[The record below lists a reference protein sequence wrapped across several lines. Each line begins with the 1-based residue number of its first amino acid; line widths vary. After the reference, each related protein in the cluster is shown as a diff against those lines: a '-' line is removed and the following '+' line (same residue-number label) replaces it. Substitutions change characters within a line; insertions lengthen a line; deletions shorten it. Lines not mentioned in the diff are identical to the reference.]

1 MQRSLAVLV
10 SLSVLGPL
18 TPGHAFELNFDS
30 HFASHAS
37 QPQWNSKYV
46 MPYMA
51 EIGTTFIR
59 DDVDWNN
66 IEHAAQGVYGL
77 MSDELAFLQLAHQYG
92 IKVVGLVQA
101 GGGYSSPF
109 YTNQFDVTAYANACA
124 WLATQINADGTP
136 LVAAIEIL
144 NEPNNGF
151 ASYYGGRPLV
161 VDSSQWQQK
170 YVTFANAA
178 YAAIKAANPSMTV
191 LTGGAQGSD
200 LLLMLSLGLKCD
212 GITFHPYDDGS
223 AIPERVYEPQ
233 AVSGYE
239 SWIAKVRAAAP
250 NIPIWETE
258 SGADYSVSEYSAAL
272 WNARRYLMTFGMGV
286 EHTFFYELIG
296 DGEFSGVGQSW
307 LSFNDNSRQ
316 VSLVLPRI
324 LDQLDGLH
332 PTTRH
337 VTFVPTQSGFDVTD
351 FKSYVWTVTRGRTVA
366 AVWFGNHAPY
376 KADVAP
382 APQTCTVWFTLDHPH
397 YYNSSFVLDLITG
410 ATEPVL
416 EPGMV
421 NPNGLP
427 QWSSYYGSIKNI
439 YVSEQ
444 PRLIVVR

>member
-1 MQRSLAVLV
+1 MKKLLAALV

-18 TPGHAFELNFDS
+18 TPCHGFELNFDS
-30 HFASHAS
+30 HFALHTD
-37 QPQWNSKYV
+37 QPQWNAKYV
-46 MPYMA
+46 IPYMA

-59 DDVDWNN
+59 DDVDWSN
-66 IEHAAQGVYGL
+66 IEHTAQGVYGL
-77 MSDELAFLQLAHQYG
+77 WSDELAFLQLAHQYG

-109 YTNQFDVTAYANACA
+109 YTDKFDVAAYANACA
-124 WLATQINADGTP
+124 WLATQVNADGTP

-151 ASYYGGRPLV
+151 ASYYGGYPLV

-191 LTGGAQGSD
+191 LAGGAQGSD

-223 AIPERVYEPQ
+223 AIPEHVYEPQ
-233 AVSGYE
+233 ASSGYE

-258 SGADYSVSEYSAAL
+258 KGADYSVSEYSAAV

-286 EHTFFYELIG
+286 EHTFFYEMIG

-324 LDQLDGLH
+324 VDHLNGLH
-332 PTTRH
+332 STTQH
-337 VTFVPTQSGFDVTD
+337 VTLASTQSGFDATD
-351 FKSYVWTVTRGRTVA
+351 FKSYIWTVTGGRTVA

-376 KADVAP
+376 KANVAP
-382 APQTCTVWFTLDHPH
+382 VPQSCTVSFALDHPH
-397 YYNSSFVLDLITG
+397 YYNGSFVLDLITG

-416 EPGMV
+416 EPGV
-421 NPNGLP
+421 ANPNGLP
-427 QWSSYYGSIKNI
+427 HWTDYYGSIANI
-439 YVSEQ
+439 YVSER
-444 PRLIVVR
+444 PLLIVVQ